1 MRDHRG
7 HTIKEAFVGSTSL
20 GLLCSCGTAMVDNRP
35 NQASARR
42 QDRPGTGNQR
52 QRFSGQ
58 EGSGRA

>member
-42 QDRPGTGNQR
+42 QDRPG
-52 QRFSGQ
+52 FSRQ
-58 EGSGRA
+58 EGSDRA